1 MADDRSRG
9 HRFEATQALR
19 QVLNR
24 AVAWGLLDFNPATM
38 GGNRTPIIDQEQLE
52 QGGASWV
59 VAYHAHLWNEGKP
72 DGAPY
77 ESIPSRLRRL
87 TVEEAAAI
95 QTFPRDMKWTGR
107 VGSQFKQIGNA
118 VPPRLAFHVACAVRE
133 ALGLGAPAYP
143 EWIDESPLAEEQLA
157 A

>member
-1 MADDRSRG
+1 M
-9 HRFEATQALR
+9 
-19 QVLNR
+19 LNR

-59 VAYHAHLWNEGKP
+59 VAYHAHLWNEGKQ